1 MIGQP
6 ISKTL
11 SADRCEF
18 CGHFATALSL
28 AARSGNL
35 CSSTQPPKDLMTP
48 TADDLFFLPLG
59 GTGEI
64 GMNLNLYG
72 HDDSWL
78 MVDCGVMFPKPGQ
91 TKLSAGENL
100 EVSRGEPEIQMP
112 DPAFIEARAE
122 KLAGLVI
129 THAHEDHIGAVAYLW
144 PKLRCPVYCARFT
157 AEVLS
162 KKLSE
167 HGLVTSVPVI
177 VTEVGDRVQIG
188 RFEVEFLNLTH
199 SIPDPNRLMIRTPVG
214 SVFHTGDWKLDPD
227 PVVGA
232 GVAKQTFERLGGEG
246 VVAMVCDSTN
256 ATVAGHSLSEGQL
269 YAGLLHYIDSA
280 PGRVVVACFG
290 SNIARLVTLARVA
303 AQTGRYMGLYGRS
316 LITMHECAR
325 RAGVWPSE
333 AASVDAGHLGYLP
346 RAEVLAVATG
356 SQGEPFAALRRLAS
370 NTHPNL
376 ELEAGDR
383 VIFSSRAIPGN
394 EEAIQTLIDSLTAM
408 GVEVVTSETAALP
421 IHASGHPS
429 AEELKTLYGWIK
441 PQIAVPVHGEKHH
454 LRAHAGV
461 AKSAGVAQSLVG
473 QNGDLFMLRPVPG
486 VRRRAAPVGRVGWVK
501 GKLVKV

>member
-346 RAEVLAVATG
+346 RAEVLA
-356 SQGEPFAALRRLAS
+356 
-370 NTHPNL
+370 
-376 ELEAGDR
+376 AGDR